1 MTITVDLNDLQN
13 ASKCTIS
20 KEKIQQFFWGGGE
33 PPSQTPPPS
42 APPFLEPPPNH
53 ISGYGPAAVSNIR
66 PTGHNPTRQVFLS
79 SLRGLPEMSKMIDL
93 CVSGVNFQALKYAE
107 TRFMHPLPIPFPPGC
122 PRHLDLAPD

>member
-1 MTITVDLNDLQN
+1 MHQN
-13 ASKCTIS
+13 APFQRRKY
-20 KEKIQQFFWGGGE
+20 KIFSGE
-33 PPSQTPPPS
+33 GADPTPTERGILPPQTPPPS